1 MSSDGFP
8 SACFDRAAPVRK
20 RRCRCLAPLPH
31 GRGSTYSSHLALLV
45 LLLPAG
51 CGGGADVDALIAQLG
66 DADSNVR
73 ITAAA
78 ALGKLGADADAAVPP
93 LQETL
98 RDPHPEVRQASARAL
113 GDIGEA
119 AQGTTPALETALS
132 DEDLRVQLAAA
143 WALVKLDPAGRK
155 YVPVLTATM
164 KLGEGGTIVAVG
176 NLGPSAD
183 WAIPTLAELL
193 SDPRP
198 NTRRLA
204 AEALGRIG
212 PTGEAVAALQQAT
225 QDADDRV
232 RAAASAALSQ
242 QL

>member
-1 MSSDGFP
+1 MSTDDAPDAS
-8 SACFDRAAPVRK
+8 FDRAATVRE
-20 RRCRCLAPLPH
+20 RRDFEKPPLPH
-31 GRGSTYSSHLALLV
+31 GRGSTLWRRLSVLVTLLA
-45 LLLPAG
+45 PG

-78 ALGKLGADADAAVPP
+78 ALGKLGADAEAAVAP
-93 LQETL
+93 LQEAL
-98 RDPHPEVRQASARAL
+98 RDPHPEVRQASARSL
-113 GDIGEA
+113 GEIGA
-119 AQGTTPALETALS
+119 AAPDAVAALESALN

-143 WALVKLDPAGRK
+143 WALVKLDSAGRK

-176 NLGPSAD
+176 NLGSSAD
-183 WAIPTLAELL
+183 WAVPTLVELL
-193 SDPRP
+193 SDQRP

-212 PTGEAVAALQQAT
+212 PTGDAVKALQQAT

-242 QL
+242 QR

>member
-1 MSSDGFP
+1 MNSDG
-8 SACFDRAAPVRK
+8 AVQ
-20 RRCRCLAPLPH
+20 RRR
-31 GRGSTYSSHLALLV
+31 STVALV
-45 LLLPAG
+45 LFALG

-66 DADSNVR
+66 DADSSVR

-78 ALGKLGADADAAVPP
+78 ALGKLGAAAESAVVP
-93 LQETL
+93 LQEAL
-98 RDPHPEVRQASARAL
+98 RDPHPEVRQASARSL
-113 GDIGEA
+113 GEIGEPSRSA
-119 AQGTTPALETALS
+119 TPALETALS

-155 YVPVLTATM
+155 YAHVLTATM

-183 WAIPTLAELL
+183 WAVPTLVELL
-193 SDPRP
+193 SDQRP

-204 AEALGRIG
+204 ADALGRIG
-212 PTGEAVAALQQAT
+212 PTGDAVTALQQAT

-232 RAAASAALSQ
+232 RAAATAALAQVHAPS
-242 QL
+242 